1 MIDSDGNVTLN
12 GKKVESAVTNIIN
25 GRKVTNRDALLN
37 PDSRFQPDAH
47 LIIAG
52 DKDAGLRLMEKE

>member
-1 MIDSDGNVTLN
+1 MP
-12 GKKVESAVTNIIN
+12 
-25 GRKVTNRDALLN
+25 LLD
-37 PDSRFQPDAH
+37 PEYRFQPDAH